1 MTEKANAPT
10 GAVAPTG
17 ANHNLSCSHY
27 TSFYRTGQDIF
38 SEVKARVPMLEAA
51 EFYGFHPNRAGYII
65 CPFHNEKTGSLR
77 LYPKNWYCFG
87 CGQGGDAVTF
97 ISKLFA
103 LDSLGAV
110 RRLNEDFHLG
120 LSLDRPP
127 TAEESVQAQRR
138 QRVTEARRMFFEWR
152 ESLLNRLCRAYRT
165 GHLALRDKRPDEWT
179 AQELLAVRWM
189 PLIEYWADTLDYGD
203 FDKQMTV
210 FRARKEVEKLCNK
223 ILASGLPMRSLTA

>member
-1 MTEKANAPT
+1 MEETQTERINGSNGSSASPRRMTVGDFP
-10 GAVAPTG
+10 G
-17 ANHNLSCSHY
+17 S
-27 TSFYRTGQDIF
+27 GQDIF
-38 SEVKARVPMLEAA
+38 GEVKARVSCLDAA
-51 EFYGFHPNRAGYII
+51 RRYGFEPNRSGFLC
-65 CPFHNEKTGSLR
+65 CPLHGERRPSMKVYDGDRGF
-77 LYPKNWYCFG
+77 YCYG

-210 FRARKEVEKLCNK
+210 FRARK
-223 ILASGLPMRSLTA
+223 